1 MIECYIGLG
10 SNLKNPIQQVQ
21 SAISHL
27 SNWRD
32 LKLIKTSSLYQGA
45 PLGPSDQPD
54 FINAVACIR
63 TTLAAIQLLNQLQAI
78 EQIHK
83 RKRAQR
89 WGPRTLDLDLLLYG
103 NQTILSARL
112 QVPHKEMKQR
122 NFVLYPLFEIAPQ
135 LHLPD
140 GQSLKALLSGC
151 PMGTL
156 ERLII

>member
-10 SNLKNPIQQVQ
+10 SNLQNPIQQVQ
-21 SAISHL
+21 SAVNYL
-27 SNWRD
+27 SNWKN
-32 LKLIKTSSLYQGA
+32 LKLIKVSSLYHGA

-54 FINAVACIR
+54 FINAAAYIR
-63 TTLAAIQLLNQLQAI
+63 TTMTAIQLLNQLQTI

-83 RKRAQR
+83 RERIKH

-112 QVPHKEMKQR
+112 QVPHKEMRQR

-140 GQSLKALLSGC
+140 GQPLKDLLSDC

-156 ERLII
+156 ERFII